1 MPAEHEEQVAAEQIR
16 RIKEFKEKQ
25 GMMAGKTNQ
34 DMISVLYQAAK
45 ELGKAKWMLIQK
57 VELTHLTDARDATY
71 GGPVLANM
79 PGIEDK

>member
-34 DMISVLYQAAK
+34 DMISVLY
-45 ELGKAKWMLIQK
+45 
-57 VELTHLTDARDATY
+57 
-71 GGPVLANM
+71 
-79 PGIEDK
+79 